1 MQGKMMGQQLQR
13 DPAAMEMNG
22 QRPQTPGDNAPSPS
36 KRPRI
41 DNGSF
46 DGQGMMP
53 RQVGVNPQGGQMGA
67 NGNQAMMAN
76 GQITSFAPGG
86 APLKMEVSIEN
97 MKISLL
103 LFSA

>member
-46 DGQGMMP
+46 DGPMMT
-53 RQVGVNPQGGQMGA
+53 RQVSVNPQGGQMGA

-76 GQITSFAPGG
+76 GQMTGFASGG

-103 LFSA
+103 LFSS